1 MKSLFRAT
9 AILGSSSLV
18 TILVGLITSKVYA
31 LILGP
36 NGLGLMGLLQSLI
49 GLSGMIAGLGVGS
62 GLVRMG
68 ANALARDAENELAAL
83 RRAAWVL
90 FVVAA
95 VSGVCVLAVFRVPL
109 SLYMLGTTKHA
120 ASVALVGVA
129 LAFSLAAGIQIGT
142 LNAYHRLGALAKT
155 TIISSVATAAISIL
169 LVARLGERGIAWALI
184 AGAIVSWLISYF
196 FLRKEITAPSV
207 RPTRAEVWRA
217 TGSLV
222 RFGLPFTASMV
233 VGTGVQLILP
243 VIILHQ
249 LDQESVGFYRAAV
262 AISVG
267 YIGFLLTAMGQDYY
281 PRVSAVSHDA
291 EALTRLVN
299 EQHQFVMLLGVP
311 LILSAM
317 AAAPYLVPLVYSAQ
331 FQPAAA
337 VLEWQLAGS
346 LLKFSSWTMSFV
358 ILARTGS
365 SAYFL
370 VELVAGTSF
379 VCTSWL
385 GMHWG
390 GLAGLGISFL
400 VSYVIYYFAV
410 WIVVRR
416 AIKFFWTRANK
427 LILLLSGMAMLF
439 IQATPMLGLGTYK
452 ILVATLFALVT
463 GAVSLVMI
471 LREVGGI
478 ERLRRKSLWGNAPTR

>member
-36 NGLGLMGLLQSLI
+36 GGLGLMGLLQSLV

-68 ANALARDAENELAAL
+68 ANALARDAEHELAAL

-90 FVVAA
+90 FIVTAA
-95 VSGVCVLAVFRVPL
+95 SGVCVLAVFREPL
-109 SLYMLGTTKHA
+109 SLYMLGTADHA
-120 ASVALVGVA
+120 GSVALVGVA
-129 LAFSLAAGIQIGT
+129 LAFNLAVGIQMST

-155 TIISSVATAAISIL
+155 TIISSIATAAMSIL
-169 LVARLGERGIAWALI
+169 LVVRLGERGIAWALI
-184 AGAIVSWLISYF
+184 AGAVVSWLVSYF
-196 FLRKEITAPSV
+196 FLRKEITAPRV

-217 TGSLV
+217 TRSLMQ
-222 RFGLPFTASMV
+222 FGLPFTASVV
-233 VGTGVQLILP
+233 VGTGVQLLLP

-249 LDQESVGFYRAAV
+249 LNQESVGFYRAAV

-281 PRVSAVSHDA
+281 PRVSAVSHDP

-299 EQHQFVMLLGVP
+299 EQHRFVMLLGVP

-317 AAAPYLVPLVYSAQ
+317 AAAPYLVPLIYSAQ
-331 FQPAAA
+331 FQPATTA

-358 ILARTGS
+358 ILARSNS
-365 SAYFL
+365 SSYFMI
-370 VELVAGTSF
+370 ELVAGISS
-379 VCTSWL
+379 VCTAWL
-385 GMHWG
+385 GLRWF
-390 GLAGLGISFL
+390 GLAGLGMGFCLTYIIYY
-400 VSYVIYYFAV
+400 VVVWWVIYRETGFEWETGNKQILIVSTFA
-410 WIVVRR
+410 
-416 AIKFFWTRANK
+416 A
-427 LILLLSGMAMLF
+427 LLML
-439 IQATPMLGLGTYK
+439 
-452 ILVATLFALVT
+452 
-463 GAVSLVMI
+463 AVSVTTNGTLKMSLSIFIAALSVVASVYVLLQKFNGLSA
-471 LREVGGI
+471 LRM
-478 ERLRRKSLWGNAPTR
+478 RFSSH